1 MTILCTHLPTYPSP
15 IPPGEK
21 FTYEFTVAQHGS
33 YWIHSHFMGQYMD
46 GLRTPFVVH
55 AKNETYKYDHDVTI
69 PFQGKFVS
77 LKSIV
82 LYLYQTLNLNYR
94 LVPQAK

>member
-1 MTILCTHLPTYPSP
+1 MVNSSEKYLSIYYLLIFYPSLPPCSP
-15 IPPGEK
+15 IAPGEK
-21 FTYEFTVAQHGS
+21 FTYEFVVAQHGS

-69 PFQGKFVS
+69 PFQGKYNP
-77 LKSIV
+77 L
-82 LYLYQTLNLNYR
+82 
-94 LVPQAK
+94 